1 MFKKKIISSIL
12 ALGLVTLN
20 VTASNANAR
29 IKQLDP
35 PPVSVVLSNEISTYR
50 TTNYSFGK
58 WVNESG
64 LWYYMYNSGA
74 MATGWQLIN
83 GNWYYMYNSGA
94 MATGWQLI
102 NGNWYY
108 MYNSGAMTTGW
119 QLINGNWYYMYNN
132 GAMAKNTIIDGWK
145 IDSNGVAKKNPEEQ
159 NQAPV
164 RTWEYMSSMSDELFR
179 LISDY
184 RVSNGLC
191 GLTYDASIQ
200 QKAKTRAEYN
210 AKNSTSGHDDS
221 QISITTGLDSTPQE
235 FLQCWINSPDHN
247 NYMLN
252 SLLTRGGV
260 AVYKDSNDYYYIV
273 AGIDMDW

>member
-74 MATGWQLIN
+74 MA
-83 GNWYYMYNSGA
+83 
-94 MATGWQLI
+94 
-102 NGNWYY
+102 
-108 MYNSGAMTTGW
+108 TGW

>member
-1 MFKKKIISSIL
+1 
-12 ALGLVTLN
+12 
-20 VTASNANAR
+20 
-29 IKQLDP
+29 
-35 PPVSVVLSNEISTYR
+35 
-50 TTNYSFGK
+50 
-58 WVNESG
+58 
-64 LWYYMYNSGA
+64 MYNSGA